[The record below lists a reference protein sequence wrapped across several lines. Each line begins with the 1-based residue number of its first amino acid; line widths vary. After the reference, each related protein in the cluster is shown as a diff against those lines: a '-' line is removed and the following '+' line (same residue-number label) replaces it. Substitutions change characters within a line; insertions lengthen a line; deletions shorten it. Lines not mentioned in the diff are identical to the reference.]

1 MSVISPAAIWS
12 EIFLT
17 SASNGWPAA
26 DTLPRPTAPDLTSKI
41 PSSPAL
47 NEPSWTVFAVSN
59 TATSTF
65 LSAEVI
71 TCGPT

>member
-1 MSVISPAAIWS
+1 MISPEVIWS
-12 EIFLT
+12 WTFLT

-26 DTLPRPTAPDLTSKI
+26 LTLPRPTAPDLMSKTV
-41 PSSPAL
+41 SVPAL
-47 NEPSWTVFAVSN
+47 NFPSWTSLAVSN

-71 TCGPT
+71 TWSLT